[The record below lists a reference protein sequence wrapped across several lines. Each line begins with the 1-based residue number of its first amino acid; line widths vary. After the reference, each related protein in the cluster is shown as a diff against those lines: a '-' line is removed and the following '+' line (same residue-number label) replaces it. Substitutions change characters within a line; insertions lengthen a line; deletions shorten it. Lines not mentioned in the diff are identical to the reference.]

1 MYSPAAD
8 IQNVVGTFSGS
19 SPFYPGDVL
28 DVVFENGTAIGDWK
42 WLAVLNDVN
51 DAAAVSSVSEF
62 YNNFVAPNSLSS
74 SSGDLKKRQAETG
87 ATESQEQV
95 PSATSTPWSH
105 EAYPGDPIVSQANLE
120 EGGILTGYLID
131 ATTAVLSIPSFDV
144 YDDDVTSFSA
154 TVGTFLEKSRAL
166 GATKVLIDLQQNYG
180 GSRLLAAD
188 TFKHFF
194 PSIDPYSGSRERA
207 HKTADV
213 LGNTYTNYYN
223 SNSRTLNESFVDY
236 LSANLWVAPNSL
248 NAATVQT
255 FETWAEYFGPH
266 EDRLDYF
273 TTIVG
278 DFSVDYRTSADC
290 CIATRQ
296 SIQYQFCQEQFR
308 WRHIWAYEQHQGYLL
323 AL

>member
-8 IQNVVGTFSGS
+8 IQGVVGTFSGS

-28 DVVFENGTAIGDWK
+28 DVVFENGTTIGGWK

-51 DAAAVSSVSEF
+51 DAGAVPSISEF
-62 YNNFVAPNSLSS
+62 YDSFVAPKPLTS
-74 SSGDLKKRQAETG
+74 SSGDLKKRHAETG
-87 ATESQEQV
+87 TTETEEPV
-95 PSATSTPWSH
+95 TSATSTAWSH
-105 EAYPGDPIVSQANLE
+105 EAYPGDPIISQANLE
-120 EGGILTGYLID
+120 DGGIVTGYLID

-154 TVGTFLEKSRAL
+154 TVGTFLKRSRAL

-180 GSRLLAAD
+180 GSRLLATD

-194 PSIDPYSGSRERA
+194 PSIEPYSGSRERA

-213 LGNTYTNYYN
+213 LGNTYTKYYN

-236 LSANLWVAPNSL
+236 LSADPWVAPNFL
-248 NAATVQT
+248 NAATGRAFQ
-255 FETWAEYFGPH
+255 TWAEYFGPH
-266 EDRLDYF
+266 EDHLDYF

-278 DFSVDYRTSADC
+278 NISLHITTSADSH
-290 CIATRQ
+290 IAKRQ
-296 SIQYQFCQEQFR
+296 SIKCRLCQKQLC
-308 WRHIWAYEQHQGYLL
+308 WRHLWVYEQHQTYPF

>member
-8 IQNVVGTFSGS
+8 IQGVVGTFSGS

-28 DVVFENGTAIGDWK
+28 DVVFENGTTIGDWK

-62 YNNFVAPNSLSS
+62 YNNFVAPNSMSS
-74 SSGDLKKRQAETG
+74 SSGDLKKRQAEAG

-95 PSATSTPWSH
+95 PSATSTPWSN
-105 EAYPGDPIVSQANLE
+105 EAYPGDPIVSQANLG
-120 EGGILTGYLID
+120 EGGLVTGYLID

-154 TVGTFLEKSRAL
+154 TVSTFLRKSKAF

-180 GSRLLAAD
+180 GSRLLATD

-194 PSIDPYSGSRERA
+194 PSIDPYSGSRGRA
-207 HKTADV
+207 HKTAEV

-223 SNSRTLNESFVDY
+223 TNSRTLNESFMDY
-236 LSANLWVAPNSL
+236 LSANLWVAPNFL
-248 NAATVQT
+248 NAATGQA

-278 DFSVDYRTSADC
+278 NFSADHTTSADC

-296 SIQYQFCQEQFR
+296 SIQHRLRQE
-308 WRHIWAYEQHQGYLL
+308 
-323 AL
+323 

>member
-8 IQNVVGTFSGS
+8 IQGVVGTFSGS

-28 DVVFENGTAIGDWK
+28 DVVFENGTTIGNWK

-51 DAAAVSSVSEF
+51 DAGAVSSVSEF
-62 YNNFVAPNSLSS
+62 YDSFVAPKPLSS
-74 SSGDLKKRQAETG
+74 SSGDLKKRQSETG
-87 ATESQEQV
+87 ATESQELV
-95 PSATSTPWSH
+95 PSATSNPWSH
-105 EAYPGDPIVSQANLE
+105 EAYPGDPIISQANLE

-144 YDDDVTSFSA
+144 YDEDVTSFSA
-154 TVGTFLEKSRAL
+154 TIGTFLEKSRAS

-180 GSRLLAAD
+180 GSRLLATD

-194 PSIDPYSGSRERA
+194 PSIDPFSGSRGRA

-213 LGNTYTNYYN
+213 LGNTCTRYYN
-223 SNSRTLNESFVDY
+223 SNLRTLNESFVDY
-236 LSANLWVAPNSL
+236 LSANNWVAPNFL
-248 NAATVQT
+248 NAATGQT
-255 FETWAEYFGPH
+255 FQTWAEYFGPY

-278 DFSVDYRTSADC
+278 KS
-290 CIATRQ
+290 
-296 SIQYQFCQEQFR
+296 
-308 WRHIWAYEQHQGYLL
+308 
-323 AL
+323 